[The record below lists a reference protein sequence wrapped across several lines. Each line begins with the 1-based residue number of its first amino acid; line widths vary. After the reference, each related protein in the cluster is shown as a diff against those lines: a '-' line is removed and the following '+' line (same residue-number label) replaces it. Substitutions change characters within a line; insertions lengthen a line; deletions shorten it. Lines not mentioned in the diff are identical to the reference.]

1 MTSLNRRAL
10 LSLAAA
16 LAAAPA
22 WAQEAGAPAAA
33 DPAAAAPEV
42 TDISYGDPAAPVKI
56 IEYASYSCSHCAT
69 FHETVFKPLKK
80 EYIDTGKVYLTVREF
95 YRMPADFWAALI
107 ARCGDG
113 TRYEAISAMVFEKQ
127 AQWLNS
133 NDPNEIMENLRVIGV
148 SAGLTREQIAA
159 CEADTATGEVML
171 RNFQENITK
180 DNVTATPTVYVDGE
194 RVQDWSWPA
203 LKALID
209 GKIG

>member
-22 WAQEAGAPAAA
+22 WAQEAAA
-33 DPAAAAPEV
+33 PAAAAPEV
-42 TDISYGDPAAPVKI
+42 TDISFGDPNAPVKI
-56 IEYASYSCSHCAT
+56 IEYASYSCSHCAN

-80 EYIDTGKVYLTVREF
+80 DYIDTGKVYFTVREF

-113 TRYEAISAMVFEKQ
+113 SRYEAISAMVFEKQ
-127 AQWLNS
+127 TQWLNS
-133 NDPNEIMENLRVIGV
+133 DDPNQIMENLRVIGV

-180 DNVTATPTVYVDGE
+180 DNVTGTPTVYLNGE

-203 LKALID
+203 LKAVID
-209 GKIG
+209 GKTGN